1 MTQATSFA
9 RILTDLPLQ
18 PRRSL
23 AIPPPGGTLEEVVAT
38 AVKHLAKKHKSEV
51 DQAEETIEQYGLTI
65 EVSRLRDRLARAATS
80 DVERLVLST
89 PGVPEALFNKA
100 VEKELE
106 EEERRESRSSRTSG
120 KGGSGKPSNAG
131 SAARKRPASKAA
143 ASGARASSGGN
154 SDPGLAAPGERQGGE
169 RS

>member
-9 RILTDLPLQ
+9 RILTDLPL

-51 DQAEETIEQYGLTI
+51 DQAEETIEKYGLTI

-100 VEKELE
+100 VEKELKE
-106 EEERRESRSSRTSG
+106 EEKRESRSLSDLGQGWHGQVFER
-120 KGGSGKPSNAG
+120 G

-154 SDPGLAAPGERQGGE
+154 AHPGSGRTGRAPRW
-169 RS
+169 

>member
-1 MTQATSFA
+1 MT
-9 RILTDLPLQ
+9 PGNQ
-18 PRRSL
+18 PSPASSPTCPCRVGPWP
-23 AIPPPGGTLEEVVAT
+23 IPPPAGTLEEVVAT

-51 DQAEETIEQYGLTI
+51 DKAEETIEKYGLTI

-106 EEERRESRSSRTSG
+106 EEEKRESRSSRTSG
-120 KGGSGKPSNAG
+120 KGGTGQVFERGPRG
-131 SAARKRPASKAA
+131 PQAARVQSRSQRGQGAA
-143 ASGARASSGGN
+143 REATPHPGSGRTGR
-154 SDPGLAAPGERQGGE
+154 APGW
-169 RS
+169 